1 MSIPLNNIVK
11 INPKV
16 LAVGNNG
23 NDLFGLML
31 TRKGTNTS
39 DGSLPAE
46 EIIPTGKTT
55 TFTSADQIGKLFGYD
70 SIEYNLATVYF
81 AGFTDS
87 DRVAAK
93 LYMAPYAENNTSASL
108 IGASLAAVTLDELKA
123 FTGDLQ
129 ITIDG
134 NVKSIS
140 NPAFQDIKSFSDAAS
155 VLEKAL
161 GNSVIFSAGNK
172 AFIISS
178 ASTGSTSSVGFATGS
193 LADLL
198 RLSKEQG
205 AAQSAAMVSPTPAS
219 ILNKLHKENLAFC
232 SVFLTWEP
240 EEAEALA
247 FAKWADTMQD
257 DVCVILS
264 DNSNKAVTSGTGTS
278 LAEQVFAANYEGTVC
293 VYNNLELCA
302 FIAGYPAAWDLTKT
316 NGRYTAAFRRSTL
329 LKANV
334 TDEDIALALKANGYN
349 FYGVWASATNDFTFM
364 MEGRISGQYLWLD
377 SWYCQVWMRRY
388 FQSCFIKTLIAK
400 GQIAYNNEGKG
411 ILSAAIKP
419 AIDDFVKFGAIRSG
433 IYLSDDQTQSLK
445 QAGLNLSQIN
455 NITAVGY
462 YLQIDMGRVS
472 PQTRVQRGSP
482 PINFWYTDGQSVQQI
497 NMNSIEI
504 Q

>member
-31 TRKGTNTS
+31 TRKENVIPAGKTS
-39 DGSLPAE
+39 IFESAE
-46 EIIPTGKTT
+46 E
-55 TFTSADQIGKLFGYD
+55 IGKLFGYD

-87 DRVAAK
+87 DRVAAQ
-93 LYMAPYAENNTSASL
+93 LYMALYVENNTSASL
-108 IGASLAAVTLDELKA
+108 IGANMAAVTLEELRSFK
-123 FTGDLQ
+123 GDLQ
-129 ITIDG
+129 ITIDNNEKNIVDPDLG
-134 NVKSIS
+134 SVN
-140 NPAFQDIKSFSDAAS
+140 SFSDAAAVLKNVLGTS
-155 VLEKAL
+155 VVYSS
-161 GNSVIFSAGNK
+161 GNQS
-172 AFIISS
+172 FIVTSET
-178 ASTGSTSSVGFATGS
+178 TGKTSNVSYATGT

-198 RLSKEQG
+198 RLSQSEG
-205 AAQSAAMVSPTPAS
+205 ATLSPAIESPSPTS
-219 ILNKLHKENLAFC
+219 VLNTLRKENLAFC

-240 EEAEALA
+240 DEAEALT
-247 FAKWADTMQD
+247 FAKWADSMKD
-257 DVCVILS
+257 DVCVVLS
-264 DNSNKAVTSGTGTS
+264 DSSNKAVIAGTGTS
-278 LAEQVFAANYEGTVC
+278 FAEQVFAANYEGVVC
-293 VYNNLELCA
+293 VYNSLELCA

-316 NGRYTAAFRRSTL
+316 DGRFNAAFRRSSL
-329 LKANV
+329 LTANV
-334 TDEDIALALKANGYN
+334 TNEDIAQALKANGYN

-364 MEGRISGQYLWLD
+364 MEGRISGQYVWLD

-388 FQSCFIKTLIAK
+388 FQNCFIKALLAK
-400 GQIAYNNEGKG
+400 GQIPYNNEGKG

-433 IYLSDDQTQSLK
+433 IYLSEDQTQSLK
-445 QAGLNLSQIN
+445 QAGLNLSQIS

-462 YLQIDMGRVS
+462 YLQIDMGNVT
-472 PQTRVQRGSP
+472 PQTRIRRGSP

>member
-11 INPKV
+11 INPRT

-31 TRKGTNTS
+31 TRKGTTTS
-39 DGSLPAE
+39 DGSIPAE
-46 EIIPTGKTT
+46 EIIPSGKTT
-55 TFTSADQIGKLFGYD
+55 AFTSADEIGKRFGYD

-87 DRVAAK
+87 DRVAAQ
-93 LYMAPYAENNTSASL
+93 LYMAPYAEKNTSASI

-123 FTGDLQ
+123 FTGDLH

-134 NVKSIS
+134 TVKSVN
-140 NPAFQDIKSFSDAAS
+140 NPALSDINSFSDAAEI
-155 VLEKAL
+155 LAKAL
-161 GNSVIFSAGNK
+161 GASVTFSSGNQ
-172 AFIISS
+172 AFVVT
-178 ASTGSTSSVGFATGS
+178 STTTGQTSSVSFATGS

-198 RLSKEQG
+198 RLSQEEG
-205 AAQSAAMVSPTPAS
+205 AIQSAAMVSPTPAS
-219 ILNKLHKENLAFC
+219 VLDTLHKGNLAFC

-247 FAKWADTMQD
+247 FAKWANSTND

-264 DNSNKAVTSGTGTS
+264 DSSNKALTAGTGTS
-278 LAEQVFAANYEGTVC
+278 FAEQVFAANYEGVVC
-293 VYNNLELCA
+293 VYNSLELCA

-316 NGRYTAAFRRSTL
+316 DGRFNAAFRRSTL

-349 FYGVWASATNDFTFM
+349 FYGVWASATTDFTFM
-364 MEGRISGQYLWLD
+364 MEGRISGQYVWLD

-388 FQSCFIKTLIAK
+388 FQSCFIKTLLAK
-400 GQIAYNNEGKG
+400 GQIAYNTEGKG

-419 AIDDFVKFGAIRSG
+419 AIDDFIKFGAIRSG

-445 QAGLNLSQIN
+445 QAGLNLSQIS

-462 YLQIDMGRVS
+462 YLKIDMENVT
-472 PQTRVQRGSP
+472 PQTRVRRGSP